1 MAVQLSI
8 DYDQLVE
15 LVEQLSEEQQQ
26 ALIAQ
31 LLADKTSQHP
41 LTADEK
47 FSCSIVQKFAMLL
60 TNLHLFIAAIG
71 TMMTVVKAFARYP
84 LQH

>member
-8 DYDQLVE
+8 NYDQLVE

-31 LLADKTSQHP
+31 LLADKASQRSLTTAEKIKMLDSAKIHHP
-41 LTADEK
+41 VNK
-47 FSCSIVQKFAMLL
+47 SPSI
-60 TNLHLFIAAIG
+60 HRSDWYDDDG
-71 TMMTVVKAFARYP
+71 R
-84 LQH
+84 

>member
-47 FSCSIVQKFAMLL
+47 IQLLDSAKIRNAVNQSPSIHRSDWY
-60 TNLHLFIAAIG
+60 NDDG
-71 TMMTVVKAFARYP
+71 R
-84 LQH
+84 